1 MSVLFVVSFGNLY
14 LLLEMSEWSDPQG
27 THVESCVIH
36 ISEAFLAV
44 DGAETVVGSRKV
56 GGK

>member
-1 MSVLFVVSFGNLY
+1 MSFGNLY